1 MSWKGIRGEGGKEEQ
16 EEEEEEEEEDK
27 TGEARPFPFLNI
39 EEKPSKTE

>member
-1 MSWKGIRGEGGKEEQ
+1 MSWKGIRGEGGKA
-16 EEEEEEEEEDK
+16 EEEEEEEDK